1 MILSIYADLDEDSA
15 FNNVNYMEDCK
26 VHLKWLL

>member
-15 FNNVNYMEDCK
+15 FNNVNFMEDCE
-26 VHLKWLL
+26 VHL